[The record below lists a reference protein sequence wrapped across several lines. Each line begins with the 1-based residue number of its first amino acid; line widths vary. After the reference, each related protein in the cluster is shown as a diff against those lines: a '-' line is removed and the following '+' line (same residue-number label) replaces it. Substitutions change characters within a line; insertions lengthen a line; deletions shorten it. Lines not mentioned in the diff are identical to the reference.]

1 MVTRHI
7 LAKEWLKVNIS
18 RFVVVCSNHFDD
30 VTLILMVKD
39 IHPLP
44 ILNGV
49 NSANIWLRF
58 RNRNYQ
64 DALGAKI

>member
-1 MVTRHI
+1 MATRHI
-7 LAKEWLKVNIS
+7 LAKELLKVNIP
-18 RFVVVCSNHFDD
+18 RFVEVCSNRFDN
-30 VTLILMVKD
+30 VTLTLMVKD

-58 RNRNYQ
+58 QNRNHQ